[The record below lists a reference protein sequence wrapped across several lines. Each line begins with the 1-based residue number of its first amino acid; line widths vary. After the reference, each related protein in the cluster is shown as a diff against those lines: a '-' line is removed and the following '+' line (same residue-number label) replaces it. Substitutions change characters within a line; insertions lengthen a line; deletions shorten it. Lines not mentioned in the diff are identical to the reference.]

1 MLFPK
6 KGHPRLPGGNGSD
19 RAESGED
26 PGHKMRLY
34 CLERKIMT
42 AAPSTSSILLAR
54 GVVRGMVADF
64 TKLRTGVMLRAE
76 EEGAL
81 FVLLSSAGGT
91 LIWREVRVGP
101 IDGARPSR
109 FP

>member
-26 PGHKMRLY
+26 PGHKMRVY
-34 CLERKIMT
+34 CLERKSM
-42 AAPSTSSILLAR
+42 AATPNTSSILLAR
-54 GVVRGMVADF
+54 GVVRGIAADF
-64 TKLRTGVMLRAE
+64 TKLRIGVMLRAEE

-81 FVLLSSAGGT
+81 FVLLSSPGGT
-91 LIWREVRVGP
+91 LMWREVGP